1 MVLCLVKKVGLYA
14 MSASESNVLSRCEN
28 PREMITCILRAP
40 VCVRSGTEVCTE
52 AAQCRSNVSTVDH
65 FRIVAVD

>member
-40 VCVRSGTEVCTE
+40 EV
-52 AAQCRSNVSTVDH
+52 APKFALKRHNVGVMSVQ
-65 FRIVAVD
+65 